1 MKKLLTRSL
10 TGICFVA
17 VVVLTILYGD
27 RPFLGGTSLLSN
39 VFLIFTCVALY
50 EYRSALRES
59 GWELGLFFLAV
70 AVSIYVVMVFNPLI
84 SSGFS
89 LFYVVLCLLML
100 LPVETLFR
108 PQRSMESL
116 AFSCYG
122 IVWIVVPF
130 ALLDY
135 YPVWFP
141 QGKFLLLAFF
151 IAVWANDTFA
161 YCVGSLMGK
170 HPFFA
175 RISPKKTWEGTV
187 GGALLTVVAACF
199 FPLLFPSLSLSRV
212 EWIGFA
218 VVVVLFGTLGDL
230 VESMFKRFTG
240 VKDSGGL
247 LPGHGGVLDR
257 FDSTLMALPFVTL
270 YLKLIVQ

>member
-116 AFSCYG
+116 AF
-122 IVWIVVPF
+122 
-130 ALLDY
+130 
-135 YPVWFP
+135 
-141 QGKFLLLAFF
+141 
-151 IAVWANDTFA
+151 
-161 YCVGSLMGK
+161 
-170 HPFFA
+170 
-175 RISPKKTWEGTV
+175 
-187 GGALLTVVAACF
+187 
-199 FPLLFPSLSLSRV
+199 
-212 EWIGFA
+212 
-218 VVVVLFGTLGDL
+218 
-230 VESMFKRFTG
+230 
-240 VKDSGGL
+240 
-247 LPGHGGVLDR
+247 
-257 FDSTLMALPFVTL
+257 
-270 YLKLIVQ
+270 